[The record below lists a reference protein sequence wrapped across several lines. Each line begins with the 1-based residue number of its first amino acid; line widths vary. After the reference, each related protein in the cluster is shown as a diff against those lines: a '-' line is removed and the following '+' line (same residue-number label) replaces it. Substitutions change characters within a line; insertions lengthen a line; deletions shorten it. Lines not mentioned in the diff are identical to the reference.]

1 MFSDK
6 YLQHVSQHYL
16 IIEDIYFTN
25 QIGATRV
32 RNAANYFTINCK
44 NTHFML
50 PVRASNVL
58 VKLPSTIEIASF
70 MNNAFNGKS
79 EILNCEQLKDGIE
92 V

>member
-1 MFSDK
+1 
-6 YLQHVSQHYL
+6 
-16 IIEDIYFTN
+16 
-25 QIGATRV
+25 
-32 RNAANYFTINCK
+32 
-44 NTHFML
+44 ML